1 MISTMYWATWVQ
13 VTARMPP
20 SIEQTRMPRSPANTA
35 SSNGMPRNREAM
47 MPVP

>member
-1 MISTMYWATWVQ
+1 MSTMYWAICVQ

-20 SIEQTRMPRSPANTA
+20 SIAQSRMPTSPANTA
-35 SSNGMPRNREAM
+35 ISNCMPRKREAM